1 MLLLFCLLQGVWGA
15 RLAMWGGNGVW
26 GAEFGVFDALLTR
39 FPGLG
44 IRYVGLGNI
53 SLGGLGIRLA
63 FSQGIWTASLSV
75 RPLLVRQ

>member
-1 MLLLFCLLQGVWGA
+1 
-15 RLAMWGGNGVW
+15 MWGSNGFW
-26 GAEFGVFDALLTR
+26 EAGFGVFDVLLTR

-63 FSQGIWTASLSV
+63 FS
-75 RPLLVRQ
+75 